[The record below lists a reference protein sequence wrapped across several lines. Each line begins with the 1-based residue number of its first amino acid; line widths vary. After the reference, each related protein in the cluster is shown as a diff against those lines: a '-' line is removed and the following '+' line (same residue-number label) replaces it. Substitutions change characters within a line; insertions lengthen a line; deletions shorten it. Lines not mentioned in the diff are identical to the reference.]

1 MPLLT
6 TVPIRTMKPIREIMV
21 SCWPVKSMPSRPP
34 VKASGMVNRTMKG
47 ESRLWNWA
55 TMTR

>member
-1 MPLLT
+1 
-6 TVPIRTMKPIREIMV
+6 MKPIMEIMV
-21 SCWPVKSMPSRPP
+21 SCWPVSSRPSRPP

-55 TMTR
+55 TITR